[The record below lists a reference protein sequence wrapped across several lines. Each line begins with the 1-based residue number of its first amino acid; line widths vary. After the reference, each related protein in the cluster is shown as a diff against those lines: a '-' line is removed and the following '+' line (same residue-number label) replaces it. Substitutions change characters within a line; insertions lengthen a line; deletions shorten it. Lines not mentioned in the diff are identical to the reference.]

1 MLVPLCEA
9 AWLLKAS
16 ALKSL
21 AYSWY
26 LRPEASHE
34 IWEEVPRISYRGWG
48 KVAILGKVQ
57 NSLFFLTGLP
67 SREVILLETCLLGFL
82 WKLSELGEGKYPTQ
96 AH

>member
-16 ALKSL
+16 ALRSL
-21 AYSWY
+21 TYSWD
-26 LRPEASHE
+26 LPPEASHE
-34 IWEEVPRISYRGWG
+34 IWEVPRTSYRGWG

-67 SREVILLETCLLGFL
+67 SRGVILLETCLLGFF